1 MKKIVLL
8 ICITILYSCTN
19 NEKVNTNNT
28 FNPPLWI
35 QGTWGNK
42 VTDIN
47 IQQGLFKFTT
57 DDFILITL
65 NIERSQKDQIEQ
77 NKKLGANV
85 IVTEEITNSIYNLT
99 IKTTT
104 SLSASITTIYKFKK
118 VDATHISTDFWG
130 STTVLDK
137 V

>member
-8 ICITILYSCTN
+8 ICIIILYSCTN
-19 NEKVNTNNT
+19 NEKVNANNT

-99 IKTTT
+99 IKTT
-104 SLSASITTIYKFKK
+104 SLSGSITTIYKFKK
-118 VDATHISTDFWG
+118 VDATHISTDFSG
-130 STTVLDK
+130 FTTVLDK
-137 V
+137 L

>member
-19 NEKVNTNNT
+19 NEKTNTNNT

-35 QGTWGNK
+35 HGTWSVITYSNPQP
-42 VTDIN
+42 V
-47 IQQGLFKFTT
+47 FRFTI
-57 DDFILITL
+57 DDFFLIAL
-65 NIERSQKDQIEQ
+65 NTERSQKDQIEQ